1 VKAIEK
7 LPGIR
12 ELALQFIS
20 YGTEAEL
27 KAQLVEATL
36 ERCCL
41 LEPLPADADSFR
53 EALRRRPSRGSPW
66 WRRS

>member
-20 YGTEAEL
+20 YGNEAEL
-27 KAQLVEATL
+27 KAQLVTATL

-41 LEPLPADADSFR
+41 LNRCLPTT
-53 EALRRRPSRGSPW
+53 ALPNAARRPSRGSPW
-66 WRRS
+66 WPRS